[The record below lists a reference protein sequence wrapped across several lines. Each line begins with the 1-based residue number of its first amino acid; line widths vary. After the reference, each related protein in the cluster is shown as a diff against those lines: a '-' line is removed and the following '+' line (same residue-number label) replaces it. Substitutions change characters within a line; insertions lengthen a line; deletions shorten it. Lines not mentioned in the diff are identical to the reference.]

1 MSIRRTLVSLA
12 VIACIAAGSGALR
25 AQAFPTKPVRIIVP
39 APPGGAIDV
48 IARLLADRLT
58 TAWGQSVLVENKPGG
73 SQIIGTDIVA
83 KSAPDGYNLVIVPSS
98 HAINPVLFKKLP
110 YDSIKDFSF
119 VVQTHVVPLLLAVAN
134 SVPAKNVGE
143 LMAYARANPSKLSY
157 ASSGQ
162 GSSLHVAAELFRSMT
177 DTKILHVP
185 YKGSSAAHPDLISGR
200 TSMIFDTITAILPH
214 VKSGAVRGLA
224 VTTLKRA
231 SIAPDIP
238 TIAESGLPG
247 YDANSWG
254 GIVAPGGTPKEVVDT
269 LNAAINKILLSP
281 DVGARLANVG
291 IEVIGGPARQFE
303 DLVMAENRK
312 WAKVAKD
319 AGIVAE

>member
-185 YKGSSAAHPDLISGR
+185 YKGSSAAHPDLIAGR

-312 WAKVAKD
+312 WA
-319 AGIVAE
+319 

>member
-1 MSIRRTLVSLA
+1 MSIYRTFA
-12 VIACIAAGSGALR
+12 TFACAACTAFASGAAL
-25 AQAFPTKPVRIIVP
+25 AQAFPSRTVRIIVP

-58 TAWGQSVLVENKPGG
+58 TAWSQSVVVENKPGG

-83 KSAPDGYNLVIVPSS
+83 KSPPDGYNLVIVPSS

-119 VVQTHVVPLLLAVAN
+119 IVQTHVVPLMLAVPN
-134 SVPAKNVGE
+134 SLPVKSVGE
-143 LMAYARANPSKLSY
+143 LIAYAKANPGKLSY

-162 GSSLHVAAELFRSMT
+162 GSSLHVAAELFRSMS

-185 YKGSSAAHPDLISGR
+185 YKGSSAAHPDLIAGR
-200 TSMIFDTITAILPH
+200 TAMIFDTITAILPH

-231 SIAPDIP
+231 SIAPDFP

-254 GIVAPGGTPKEVVDT
+254 GIVAPGGTPKEVVDL
-269 LNAAINKILLSP
+269 LNAAINNILLSA
-281 DVGARLANVG
+281 DVGTRLANAG
-291 IEVIGGPARQFE
+291 IEVVGGAPRQFE
-303 DLVMAENRK
+303 ELVVAENRK

>member
-185 YKGSSAAHPDLISGR
+185 YKGSSAAHPDLIAGR

>member
-119 VVQTHVVPLLLAVAN
+119 VVQTQVVPLLLAVAN

-185 YKGSSAAHPDLISGR
+185 YKGSSAAHPDLIAGR